1 MLTNAEIQIIAAT
14 VETRVAE
21 RLELRFDEINQ
32 QFVTLKRKLHD
43 LADVMQGMAESHTLR
58 LERIEQLDGTAE
70 QSR

>member
-1 MLTNAEIQIIAAT
+1 VLTNVEVQIIAAT

-21 RLELRFDEINQ
+21 RFELRFDEINQ

-43 LADVMQGMAESHTLR
+43 LADVMQGMAESHALR
-58 LERIEQLDGTAE
+58 LERIEQSVGAAG